1 MMNETE
7 QKKCERFKQI
17 RTFLQMKQNDF
28 SKEIKT
34 TQGHVSDIENKRK
47 PVSNRIIEIIC
58 LKYNINPKWFHTGDG
73 EMFSISNE
81 DERYAANVGKLQ
93 RTNDEAIIRWV
104 NAIAETSPDT
114 LKIIEDFM
122 KKLLDIQD

>member
-1 MMNETE
+1 MNAIDIIR
-7 QKKCERFKQI
+7 KIRKERKYTQSDMAKILGI
-17 RTFLQMKQNDF
+17 RQ
-28 SKEIKT
+28 T
-34 TQGHVSDIENKRK
+34 TYSDIENKRK